1 MNSKQTVGPKVT
13 RVHYRQMSL
22 ARPWHCLQFWKT
34 KCKRSQ
40 YGIEIFN
47 NHLIDLNCKT
57 QSTCESISFSVFFLF
72 YFFVNWSPLIKS
84 ELSFLNLL
92 FRFLGFLFLV
102 KYIKSWCRTIH
113 FQYSPKKNLKI
124 QTKKPKCMTKV
135 YDCFR
140 VKKKGHI
147 GIGYFFCNIFF
158 PKT

>member
-1 MNSKQTVGPKVT
+1 MNSKQTVGSKVT
-13 RVHYRQMSL
+13 RVHNRQMSL

-40 YGIEIFN
+40 NGIEIFN

-57 QSTCESISFSVFFLF
+57 QSTCESISFSVFFLNFIYF
-72 YFFVNWSPLIKS
+72 YVLVNWSPLIKS

-113 FQYSPKKNLKI
+113 FQYSPKKNLKSK
-124 QTKKPKCMTKV
+124 QKNPNAWQKFTTV
-135 YDCFR
+135 FE
-140 VKKKGHI
+140 
-147 GIGYFFCNIFF
+147 
-158 PKT
+158 

>member
-1 MNSKQTVGPKVT
+1 MNSKQTVGSKVT

-57 QSTCESISFSVFFLF
+57 QSTCESISFSVFFFNFIIIL
-72 YFFVNWSPLIKS
+72 VNWSPLIKS

-113 FQYSPKKNLKI
+113 FQYSPKKNFKI
-124 QTKKPKCMTKV
+124 QK
-135 YDCFR
+135 
-140 VKKKGHI
+140 
-147 GIGYFFCNIFF
+147 N
-158 PKT
+158 KTNAWQKFTTVFE

>member
-1 MNSKQTVGPKVT
+1 MNSKQTVGSKVT
-13 RVHYRQMSL
+13 RVHNRQMSL

-40 YGIEIFN
+40 NGIEIFN

-72 YFFVNWSPLIKS
+72 YFFVNWSPLIKF

-113 FQYSPKKNLKI
+113 FQYSPKKNLKSK
-124 QTKKPKCMTKV
+124 QKNPNAWQKFTTV
-135 YDCFR
+135 FE
-140 VKKKGHI
+140 
-147 GIGYFFCNIFF
+147 
-158 PKT
+158 